1 MIPRIVMIR
10 IGLRFREARKELRVP
25 LQDVA
30 NACDVTR
37 QAVSLWETGKAL
49 PGDEKLRRAA
59 EFLGVSRR
67 WLITGEPPKRLE
79 QSGGAQA
86 RNWRPPPPPRQG

>member
-1 MIPRIVMIR
+1 MVR
-10 IGLRFREARKELRVP
+10 IGLRFREARKELGVA

-37 QAVSLWETGKAL
+37 QAVSLWETGKAV
-49 PGDEKLRRAA
+49 PGDDKLRRAA

-67 WLITGEPPKRLE
+67 WLITGEPPKRVE
-79 QSGGAQA
+79 PIGGARA
-86 RNWRPPPPPRQG
+86 KAERTPAWRR